1 MKAVKI
7 SVISLL
13 ALLATACG
21 NERAPEDRGTMVSIA
36 ARGEASQ
43 VPDIA
48 KISVGVVTE
57 SEDSKQ
63 AMRDNANQMESLM
76 AAIKKSG
83 INKKDIQ
90 TSGVNLS
97 PRYSIRTSLPD
108 QSGQTKRP
116 HITGYSARNTVSVK
130 VRKLEELGKLLD
142 NLTAAGANQIYGPSF
157 EIGEPAPV
165 QAKAREKA
173 LEDAQERAEMYAKAL
188 GTKVRRIV
196 SISENGNGGMPRPM
210 MFAEKARMADSAS
223 TPISPGETTLTV
235 NLDLVYEL
243 ED

>member
-13 ALLATACG
+13 SLVAAACG
-21 NERAPEDRGTMVSIA
+21 SDHAPDARGTMVSIA
-36 ARGEASQ
+36 AHGEASQ

-48 KISVGVVTE
+48 SISVGVVTE

-83 INKKDIQ
+83 IAKKDIQ
-90 TSGVNLS
+90 TSGVSLS
-97 PRYSIRTSLPD
+97 PRYQHQQNKKPV
-108 QSGQTKRP
+108 
-116 HITGYSARNTVSVK
+116 ITGYTARNTVRVK
-130 VRKLEELGKLLD
+130 VRKLDELGKVLD
-142 NLTAAGANQIYGPSF
+142 NLTAAGANRINGPSF
-157 EIGEPAPV
+157 EIGELGPV

-173 LEDAQERAEMYAKAL
+173 LQDAQERADIYAKAL

-210 MFAEKARMADSAS
+210 YSARAEMATMKDNAS
-223 TPISPGETTLTV
+223 TPIAPGETTLSV
-235 NLDLVYEL
+235 NLNLVYEL

>member
-90 TSGVNLS
+90 TTGVNLS
-97 PRYSIRTSLPD
+97 PRYQYQQNKKPR
-108 QSGQTKRP
+108 
-116 HITGYSARNTVSVK
+116 ITGYTARNTVSVK
-130 VRKLEELGKLLD
+130 VRKLDELGKVLD
-142 NLTAAGANQIYGPSF
+142 NLTAAGANQINGPSF

-210 MFAEKARMADSAS
+210 MFTERAKLADSAS